1 MFNTVAGKKITLLGW
16 AFKKNTNDTRES
28 AAIYIADF
36 LIENGAEI
44 HVYDPKVS
52 KERMIADLDFLNTRT
67 TLKNKQL
74 LNFHESP
81 YSACYQ
87 SHAVSIITEWDEFVD
102 YNWSEIYKN
111 MITPAKIFDG
121 RNILN
126 IQKLRKIGFEVFSI
140 GK

>member
-1 MFNTVAGKKITLLGW
+1 MGW

-52 KERMIADLDFLNTRT
+52 KERMIADLGFLNTRT
-67 TLKNKQL
+67 DLKNKQL
-74 LNFHESP
+74 LSFHESP
-81 YSACYQ
+81 YSACDQ
-87 SHAVSIITEWDEFVD
+87 SHAISIITEWDEFVD
-102 YNWSEIYKN
+102 YDWQIIYSK
-111 MITPAKIFDG
+111 MIRPAKIFDG